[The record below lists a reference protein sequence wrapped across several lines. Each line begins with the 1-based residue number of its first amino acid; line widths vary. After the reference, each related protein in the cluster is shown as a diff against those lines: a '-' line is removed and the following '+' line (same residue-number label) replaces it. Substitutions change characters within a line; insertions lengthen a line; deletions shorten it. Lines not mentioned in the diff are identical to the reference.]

1 MLEVSEKAISEFK
14 KVLEA
19 QEEKG
24 LGVKIRAFVAQS
36 SCCSC
41 GPSRNYE
48 MDLVEKGEK
57 DDLKLDMHGVNF
69 YLDPETDAIMDGLLV
84 DFMEDHGFIIKETG
98 ASSCD
103 CGSGGHSGSCC

>member
-1 MLEVSEKAISEFK
+1 MLEVSERAVSEFK

-24 LGVKIRAFVAQS
+24 LGVKIRAFMAQS

-41 GPSRNYE
+41 GPSQNYE

-57 DDLKLDMHGVNF
+57 GDLSFEMQGVSF
-69 YLDPETDAIMDGLLV
+69 YLDPQTDAMMDGLQV
-84 DFMEDHGFIIKETG
+84 DFAEDHGFIIKETG
-98 ASSCD
+98 ASSCG
-103 CGSGGHSGSCC
+103 CGSHGGSCC